1 MKSFWNEG
9 RLYHLEGK
17 HFESFD
23 EVLEACGLDFDA
35 EMVPMTHPDDD
46 GTPLEQ
52 PFVSLVRRKDNKI
65 PLGVN
70 SKVYGLTQYRQ
81 WFSIP
86 EDLWQNGVTLVY
98 GGLQGHGS
106 RAYLVMRAE
115 GSIKLANE
123 DVILNEFTVTASHD
137 GTSKLQFMMTPRRT
151 GNQSIVAFDRPLIS
165 YKHSKNVQSRISKTH
180 SILYKVKES
189 WAEFSESTQAM
200 IKVEMTDD
208 DARGFIKSVIGDG
221 ESTRTENVRAKVF
234 DLYKSVGI
242 GRAVPACQ
250 GTLFGLVQAFC
261 EYGDHHAIVRK
272 SKYLDEAS
280 AALDSKTLG
289 ATAKQK
295 AKGWSMAMTLIRNK
309 KKLTGLTKGF

>member
-1 MKSFWNEG
+1 MNSLWNEG

-17 HFESFD
+17 HFNSFD
-23 EVLEACGLDFDA
+23 EVLEACGLDFTA
-35 EMVPMTHPDDD
+35 EMVPMTHTDDD
-46 GTPLEQ
+46 GTPLDQ
-52 PFVSLVRRKDNKI
+52 PFVSLVRRADNKI

-70 SKVYGLTQYRQ
+70 SKIYGLTQYRQ
-81 WFSIP
+81 WFALP

-98 GGLQGHGS
+98 GGIQGHGA

-123 DVILNEFTVTASHD
+123 DHILNEFTVTASHD
-137 GTSKLQFMMTPRRT
+137 GKSKLSFMMTPRRT
-151 GNQSIVAFDRPLIS
+151 GNESIVAFERPLIS
-165 YKHSKNVQSRISKTH
+165 FKHSKNVQARIGKTH

-189 WAEFSESTQAM
+189 WEEFSESTQAM
-200 IKVEMTDD
+200 IRVKMTDD
-208 DARGFIKSVIGDG
+208 ESRSFIKAVIGDG
-221 ESTRTENVRAKVF
+221 ESTRTINVRDKVF

-261 EYGDHHAIVRK
+261 EYSDHHAIVRK
-272 SKYLDEAS
+272 SKYLDESS

-289 ATAKQK
+289 AAAKQK
-295 AKGWSMAMTLIRNK
+295 AKGWSMAMTLVRNK
-309 KKLTGLTKGF
+309 DKLTGLTKKL